1 MSRKIANFFIFFLVY
16 RGEIDIINIYVV
28 TKKALKRALIVVRF
42 VLLVYHVSVRT
53 REVENRLFATC
64 LKEGLFV
71 ILHNANSKS
80 SACASGQKIKAR
92 DPMWVSLNIEDN
104 EVSKLSTE

>member
-1 MSRKIANFFIFFLVY
+1 MSRKITNFFIFFLVY

-53 REVENRLFATC
+53 REVENRLLATC

-71 ILHNANSKS
+71 ILHIAS
-80 SACASGQKIKAR
+80 SGLLRLESGVNKKGNFPFKESLKNPAIES
-92 DPMWVSLNIEDN
+92 VSI
-104 EVSKLSTE
+104 S

>member
-28 TKKALKRALIVVRF
+28 TKKDLKRALIVVRF

-71 ILHNANSKS
+71 IQHIANSGLVRLE
-80 SACASGQKIKAR
+80 SGVNINGNFPFK
-92 DPMWVSLNIEDN
+92 VSLKKPER
-104 EVSKLSTE
+104 ESVSIV

>member
-42 VLLVYHVSVRT
+42 VLLVYHVSVIT
-53 REVENRLFATC
+53 REVENKLFATC
-64 LKEGLFV
+64 LKEGLLV

-80 SACASGQKIKAR
+80 SLSSLSTACASGRK
-92 DPMWVSLNIEDN
+92 
-104 EVSKLSTE
+104 